1 MQPEPTTEHPA
12 RLVVID
18 DEPQIRRLL
27 RMALEGHGY
36 QTVEA
41 ASGQEG
47 VLAVAQ
53 SRPEAVVLDLLLP
66 DTSGVEVIRRVREW
80 SEVPILV
87 LSALGQEKE
96 KVSALDAGADDYLTK
111 PFGLEELLARIR
123 VMLRRALR
131 PAESPNFSSGLLEID
146 LSARR
151 VWVNKKE
158 LHLTATEYALLRL
171 FARHAGKVLTHRQI
185 LQEVWGPK
193 SVEQTHYLRVYIGRL
208 REKLERDPARPLLL
222 LTEPGVG
229 YRLALL
235 DPE

>member
-1 MQPEPTTEHPA
+1 MTAEAPSEHRA

-27 RMALEGHGY
+27 RLALESHGY
-36 QTVEA
+36 QAVDAE
-41 ASGQEG
+41 SGQEG

-66 DTSGVEVIRRVREW
+66 DMSGVEVIRRIREW
-80 SEVPILV
+80 SDLPILV

-111 PFGLEELLARIR
+111 PFGIEELLARIR

-131 PAESPNFSSGLLEID
+131 PAESPNFSSGRLEID

-151 VWVNKKE
+151 VWAQGEE

-171 FARHAGKVLTHRQI
+171 FVRHAGKVLTHRQI

-193 SVEQTHYLRVYIGRL
+193 AVEQVHYLRVYIGRL
-208 REKLERDPARPLLL
+208 RDKIEADPARPLLL
-222 LTEPGVG
+222 LTESGVG

-235 DPE
+235 D

>member
-1 MQPEPTTEHPA
+1 MESETRGEHPP

-27 RMALEGHGY
+27 QLALEGHGH
-36 QTVEA
+36 QVVEA
-41 ASGQEG
+41 VNGRDG

-53 SRPEAVVLDLLLP
+53 NRPDAVVLDLLLP
-66 DTSGVEVIRRVREW
+66 DMSGVEVIRRIREW
-80 SEVPILV
+80 SDVPILV

-111 PFGLEELLARIR
+111 PFGIEELLARIR

-131 PAESPNFSSGLLEID
+131 PAESPLFRSGALEVD

-151 VWVNKKE
+151 LWVKGEE
-158 LHLTATEYALLRL
+158 LHLTGTEYALLRL
-171 FARHAGKVLTHRQI
+171 FVRHAGKVLTHRQI

-208 REKLERDPARPLLL
+208 RDKIEAEPARPLLL

-235 DPE
+235 D

>member
-1 MQPEPTTEHPA
+1 METKTLEEHPA

-27 RMALEGHGY
+27 HLALESHGY
-36 QTVEA
+36 RAVEA
-41 ASGQEG
+41 INGQEG

-53 SRPEAVVLDLLLP
+53 SRPEAVVVDLLLP
-66 DTSGVEVIRRVREW
+66 DMSGVEVIRRIREW
-80 SEVPILV
+80 SDVPILV

-111 PFGLEELLARIR
+111 PFGIEELLARIR

-131 PAESPNFSSGLLEID
+131 PAESPHFSSGTLEID

-151 VWVNKKE
+151 VWAKGKE
-158 LHLTATEYALLRL
+158 LHVTATEYALLRL
-171 FARHAGKVLTHRQI
+171 FVRHAGKVLTHRQI

-193 SVEQTHYLRVYIGRL
+193 AGEQVHYLRVYIGRL
-208 REKLERDPARPLLL
+208 RDKIEADPARPLLL
-222 LTEPGVG
+222 LTESGVG

-235 DPE
+235 DS

>member
-1 MQPEPTTEHPA
+1 MTAEAPSEHRA

-27 RMALEGHGY
+27 RLALESHGY
-36 QTVEA
+36 QAVEA
-41 ASGQEG
+41 ESGQEG

-66 DTSGVEVIRRVREW
+66 DMSGVEVIRRIREW
-80 SEVPILV
+80 SDLPILV

-111 PFGLEELLARIR
+111 PFGIEELLARIR

-131 PAESPNFSSGLLEID
+131 PAESPNFSSGRLEID

-151 VWVNKKE
+151 VWARGEE

-193 SVEQTHYLRVYIGRL
+193 AVEQVHYLRVYIGRL
-208 REKLERDPARPLLL
+208 RDKIEADPARPLLL

-235 DPE
+235 D

>member
-1 MQPEPTTEHPA
+1 MESETGGEHPP

-27 RMALEGHGY
+27 QLALEGHGY
-36 QTVEA
+36 PVVEA
-41 ASGQEG
+41 VNGREG

-53 SRPEAVVLDLLLP
+53 NRPDAVVLDLLLP
-66 DTSGVEVIRRVREW
+66 DMSGVEVIRRIREW

-111 PFGLEELLARIR
+111 PFGIEELLARIR

-131 PAESPNFSSGLLEID
+131 PAETPLFRSGPLEVD

-151 VWVNKKE
+151 VWIKGEE
-158 LHLTATEYALLRL
+158 LHLTGTEYALLRL
-171 FARHAGKVLTHRQI
+171 FVRHAGKVLTHRQI

-208 REKLERDPARPLLL
+208 RDKIEVEPARPLLL

-235 DPE
+235 D

>member
-1 MQPEPTTEHPA
+1 MESEASADHPP

-27 RMALEGHGY
+27 QLALESHDY
-36 QTVEA
+36 RVVEA
-41 ASGQEG
+41 MSGRDG

-66 DTSGVEVIRRVREW
+66 DMSGVEVIRRIREW

-111 PFGLEELLARIR
+111 PFGIEELLARIR

-131 PAESPNFSSGLLEID
+131 PAESPHFCSGTLEVD

-151 VWVNKKE
+151 IRVKGQE

-171 FARHAGKVLTHRQI
+171 FVRHAGKVLTHRQI

-208 REKLERDPARPLLL
+208 RDKIEAEPARPLLL

-235 DPE
+235 DP

>member
-1 MQPEPTTEHPA
+1 MESETGGEHPP

-27 RMALEGHGY
+27 QLALEGHGY
-36 QTVEA
+36 PVVEA
-41 ASGQEG
+41 VNGRDG

-53 SRPEAVVLDLLLP
+53 NRPDAVVLDLLLP
-66 DTSGVEVIRRVREW
+66 DMSGVEVIRRIREW

-111 PFGLEELLARIR
+111 PFGIEELLARIR

-131 PAESPNFSSGLLEID
+131 PAESPLFRSGALEVD

-151 VWVNKKE
+151 LWIKGEE
-158 LHLTATEYALLRL
+158 LHLTGTEYALLRL
-171 FARHAGKVLTHRQI
+171 FVRHAGKVLTHRQI

-208 REKLERDPARPLLL
+208 RDKIEVEPARPLLL

-235 DPE
+235 D

>member
-1 MQPEPTTEHPA
+1 MESEASREHPL

-27 RMALEGHGY
+27 QLALESHDY
-36 QTVEA
+36 QVVEA
-41 ASGQEG
+41 VNGRDG

-53 SRPEAVVLDLLLP
+53 NRPEAVVLDLLLP
-66 DTSGVEVIRRVREW
+66 DMSGVEVIRRIREW

-111 PFGLEELLARIR
+111 PFGIEELLARIR

-131 PAESPNFSSGLLEID
+131 PAESPHFRSGTLEVD

-151 VWVNKKE
+151 LWVKGEE

-171 FARHAGKVLTHRQI
+171 FVRHAGKVLTHRQI

-208 REKLERDPARPLLL
+208 RDKIEAEPAQPLLL

-235 DPE
+235 D